1 MEADYITYEQA
12 AQVLG
17 LKVNTLYSMVATKR
31 VPHVRLGPRLVRF
44 SRKALAEWLATH
56 AVQPAEPAPGKA
68 TT

>member
-1 MEADYITYEQA
+1 MEDDYITYEQA

-44 SRKALAEWLATH
+44 SRKALAEWLCTH
-56 AVQPAEPAPGKA
+56 AVQPTEPATGKA